1 MIKKTNIL
9 IFGIFT
15 QLFATQS
22 ILMFNLFDLANF
34 WQIKK
39 FLHPAGVGLAI
50 LYVVILKK
58 HKKTYSAI
66 DTLLALYLL
75 VYLILSIPNHEDLAS
90 FYYTIRDN
98 FMVLALIMI
107 YSNTK
112 IKPKVWLVFLK
123 FILVFVL
130 LNICAVLVNFIIG
143 YEDYMELVTG
153 RFVWGH
159 DPEYNFKISFF
170 YNFIRSPGLIGESA
184 NLGYFGLFSLW
195 FFLKSKE
202 FNKYAIFPFL
212 LALLSFTR
220 SVYLSLFLVFL
231 IRVFNNRQVLKFLIK
246 YFWVIFSLILF
257 FVVLLYSYNIF
268 EAESLFMRIE
278 DWGKTAKPVSSYLF
292 GGELGKIGTAVIEA
306 DGQSILDSYWLTTF
320 LSFGVLGVI
329 LIVSFINSKHSKH
342 SKDIELS
349 VFLIAI
355 GLSGFF
361 VTLTQSITFLVMFPL
376 IFLKK
381 DDLTYT

>member
-1 MIKKTNIL
+1 MIRKTNIL
-9 IFGIFT
+9 IYGIFI

-39 FLHPAGVGLAI
+39 FLHPIGVGLSI
-50 LYVVILKK
+50 LYVVILKT

-66 DTLLALYLL
+66 DILLALYLL
-75 VYLILSIPNHEDLAS
+75 IYLILSIPNHKDLAS
-90 FYYTIRDN
+90 FYYTFRDN
-98 FMVLALIMI
+98 FMVFALIMI
-107 YSNTK
+107 YSNTNL
-112 IKPKVWLVFLK
+112 KPKVWMVFLK
-123 FILVFVL
+123 FSLAFVL

-153 RFVWGH
+153 RFVWGN

-170 YNFIRSPGLIGESA
+170 YNLIRSPGLIGESA
-184 NLGYFGLFSLW
+184 NLGYFGLFSFW

-202 FNKYAIFPFL
+202 FNKYAIFPFI

-220 SVYLSLFLVFL
+220 SVYLSLFLVML
-231 IRVFNNRQVLKFLIK
+231 IRVLNTKQVLMFLLK
-246 YFWVIFSLILF
+246 YMWVIFSLIFF
-257 FVVLLYSYNIF
+257 FVLVLYNYNIF
-268 EAESLFMRIE
+268 EAESLFIRIE
-278 DWGKTAKPVSSYLF
+278 NWGESAKFSTSYLF
-292 GGELGKIGTAVIEA
+292 GGELGKIGTAVIE
-306 DGQSILDSYWLTTF
+306 GGGPNVLDSYWITTL
-320 LSFGVLGVI
+320 LSFGILGVI
-329 LIVSFINSKHSKH
+329 LIVSFINNKQ

-349 VFLIAI
+349 VFFIAI
-355 GLSGFF
+355 ALSGFF

-381 DDLTYT
+381 DDLSYT

>member
-9 IFGIFT
+9 IYGIFT

-22 ILMFNLFDLANF
+22 ILMFNLFDLVNF

-39 FLHPAGVGLAI
+39 FLHPAGVGLVI

-66 DTLLALYLL
+66 DILLALYLL
-75 VYLILSIPNHEDLAS
+75 IYLILSISNYDDLAS
-90 FYYTIRDN
+90 FYYSFRDN
-98 FMVLALIMI
+98 FMIFALIMI

-112 IKPKVWLVFLK
+112 INPKVWLVFLK
-123 FILVFVL
+123 FTLGFVL
-130 LNICAVLVNFIIG
+130 INICAVFVNFIIG

-153 RFVWGH
+153 RFIWGN

-184 NLGYFGLFSLW
+184 NLGYFGLFSFW

-231 IRVFNNRQVLKFLIK
+231 IRVLNNRRVLKFLLK
-246 YFWVIFSLILF
+246 YIWVIFLLILF

-268 EAESLFMRIE
+268 EAESLFIRIE
-278 DWGKTAKPVSSYLF
+278 DWVKKAKSSSSYLF
-292 GGELGKIGTAVIEA
+292 GGELGKIGTAVIED
-306 DGQSILDSYWLTTF
+306 DGLRIWDSYWLTTL

-329 LIVSFINSKHSKH
+329 LIVSFINNKHR
-342 SKDIELS
+342 KDIELS

-355 GLSGFF
+355 ALSGFF

-381 DDLTYT
+381 DDLYYT

>member
-1 MIKKTNIL
+1 MIRKTNIL
-9 IFGIFT
+9 IYGIFI

-39 FLHPAGVGLAI
+39 FLHPIGVGLSI
-50 LYVVILKK
+50 LYVVILKT

-66 DTLLALYLL
+66 DILLALYLL
-75 VYLILSIPNHEDLAS
+75 IYLILSIPNHKDLAS
-90 FYYTIRDN
+90 FYYTFRDN
-98 FMVLALIMI
+98 FMVFALIMI
-107 YSNTK
+107 YSNTNL
-112 IKPKVWLVFLK
+112 KPKVWMVFLK
-123 FILVFVL
+123 FSLAFVL

-153 RFVWGH
+153 RFVWGN

-184 NLGYFGLFSLW
+184 NLGYFGLFSFW

-202 FNKYAIFPFL
+202 FNKYAIFPFI

-220 SVYLSLFLVFL
+220 SVYLSLFLVML
-231 IRVFNNRQVLKFLIK
+231 IRVLNTKQVLMFLLK
-246 YFWVIFSLILF
+246 YMWVIFSLIFF
-257 FVVLLYSYNIF
+257 FVIVLYNYNIF
-268 EAESLFMRIE
+268 EAESLFIRIE
-278 DWGKTAKPVSSYLF
+278 NWGESAKFSSSYLF
-292 GGELGKIGTAVIEA
+292 GGELGKIGTAVIE
-306 DGQSILDSYWLTTF
+306 GGGPNVLDSYWITTL
-320 LSFGVLGVI
+320 LSFGILGVI
-329 LIVSFINSKHSKH
+329 LIVSFINNKQ

-349 VFLIAI
+349 VFFIAI
-355 GLSGFF
+355 ALSGFF

-381 DDLTYT
+381 DDLSYT

>member
-1 MIKKTNIL
+1 MIRKTNIL
-9 IFGIFT
+9 IYGIFI

-39 FLHPAGVGLAI
+39 FLHPIGVGLSI
-50 LYVVILKK
+50 LYVVILKT

-66 DTLLALYLL
+66 DILLALYLL
-75 VYLILSIPNHEDLAS
+75 IYLILSIPNHKDLAS
-90 FYYTIRDN
+90 FYYTFRDN
-98 FMVLALIMI
+98 FMVFALIMI
-107 YSNTK
+107 YSNTNL
-112 IKPKVWLVFLK
+112 KPKVWMVFLK
-123 FILVFVL
+123 FSLAFVL

-153 RFVWGH
+153 RFVWGN

-184 NLGYFGLFSLW
+184 NLGYFGLFSFW

-202 FNKYAIFPFL
+202 FNKYAIFPFI

-220 SVYLSLFLVFL
+220 SVYLSLFLVML
-231 IRVFNNRQVLKFLIK
+231 IRVLNTKQVLKFLLK
-246 YFWVIFSLILF
+246 YMWVIFSLIFF
-257 FVVLLYSYNIF
+257 FVLVLYNYNIF
-268 EAESLFMRIE
+268 EAESLFIRIE
-278 DWGKTAKPVSSYLF
+278 NWGESAKFSTSYLF
-292 GGELGKIGTAVIEA
+292 GGELGKIGTAVIE
-306 DGQSILDSYWLTTF
+306 GGGPNVLDSYWITTL
-320 LSFGVLGVI
+320 LSFGILGVI
-329 LIVSFINSKHSKH
+329 LIVSFINNKQ

-355 GLSGFF
+355 ALSGFF

-381 DDLTYT
+381 DDLSYT

>member
-9 IFGIFT
+9 IYGIFI

-22 ILMFNLFDLANF
+22 ILMFNLFDLVNF

-66 DTLLALYLL
+66 DILLALYLL
-75 VYLILSIPNHEDLAS
+75 TYLILSIPNYDDLAS
-90 FYYTIRDN
+90 FYYSFRDN
-98 FMVLALIMI
+98 FMVFALIMI

-123 FILVFVL
+123 FTLVFVL
-130 LNICAVLVNFIIG
+130 LNICAVFVNFIIG

-153 RFVWGH
+153 RFIWGN

-184 NLGYFGLFSLW
+184 NLGYFGLFSFW

-231 IRVFNNRQVLKFLIK
+231 IRVLNNRRVLKFLLK
-246 YFWVIFSLILF
+246 YIWVIFLLILF
-257 FVVLLYSYNIF
+257 FVVLLCSYNIF
-268 EAESLFMRIE
+268 EAESLFIRIE
-278 DWGKTAKPVSSYLF
+278 DWGKKAKSSSSYLF
-292 GGELGKIGTAVIEA
+292 GGELGKIGTAVIED
-306 DGQSILDSYWLTTF
+306 DGLSILDSYWLTTL

-329 LIVSFINSKHSKH
+329 LIVSFIKNKHH
-342 SKDIELS
+342 KDIELS

-355 GLSGFF
+355 ALSGFF

-381 DDLTYT
+381 DDLYYT

>member
-9 IFGIFT
+9 IYGIFI

-22 ILMFNLFDLANF
+22 ILMFNLFDLVNF

-66 DTLLALYLL
+66 DILLALYLL
-75 VYLILSIPNHEDLAS
+75 TYLILSIPNYDDLAS
-90 FYYTIRDN
+90 FYYSFRDN
-98 FMVLALIMI
+98 FMVFALIMI

-123 FILVFVL
+123 FTLVFVL
-130 LNICAVLVNFIIG
+130 LNICAVFVNFIIG

-153 RFVWGH
+153 RFMWGN

-184 NLGYFGLFSLW
+184 NLGYFGLFSFW

-231 IRVFNNRQVLKFLIK
+231 IRVLNNRQVLKFLLK
-246 YFWVIFSLILF
+246 YIWVIFLLILF

-268 EAESLFMRIE
+268 EAESLFIRIE
-278 DWGKTAKPVSSYLF
+278 DWGKKAKSSSSYLF
-292 GGELGKIGTAVIEA
+292 GGELGKIGTAAIED
-306 DGQSILDSYWLTTF
+306 DGLSILDSYWLTTL
-320 LSFGVLGVI
+320 LSFGVLGAI
-329 LIVSFINSKHSKH
+329 LIVSFIKNKRR
-342 SKDIELS
+342 KDIELS

-355 GLSGFF
+355 ALSGFF

-381 DDLTYT
+381 DDLYYT

>member
-1 MIKKTNIL
+1 
-9 IFGIFT
+9 
-15 QLFATQS
+15 
-22 ILMFNLFDLANF
+22 
-34 WQIKK
+34 
-39 FLHPAGVGLAI
+39 
-50 LYVVILKK
+50 
-58 HKKTYSAI
+58 
-66 DTLLALYLL
+66 
-75 VYLILSIPNHEDLAS
+75 
-90 FYYTIRDN
+90 
-98 FMVLALIMI
+98 
-107 YSNTK
+107 
-112 IKPKVWLVFLK
+112 
-123 FILVFVL
+123 
-130 LNICAVLVNFIIG
+130 
-143 YEDYMELVTG
+143 
-153 RFVWGH
+153 
-159 DPEYNFKISFF
+159 
-170 YNFIRSPGLIGESA
+170 
-184 NLGYFGLFSLW
+184 
-195 FFLKSKE
+195 
-202 FNKYAIFPFL
+202 
-212 LALLSFTR
+212 
-220 SVYLSLFLVFL
+220 
-231 IRVFNNRQVLKFLIK
+231 
-246 YFWVIFSLILF
+246 LF

-268 EAESLFMRIE
+268 EAESLFIRIE

>member
-9 IFGIFT
+9 IYGIFI

-22 ILMFNLFDLANF
+22 ILMFNLFDLVNF

-66 DTLLALYLL
+66 DILLALYLL
-75 VYLILSIPNHEDLAS
+75 TYLILSIPNYDDLAS
-90 FYYTIRDN
+90 FYYSFRDN
-98 FMVLALIMI
+98 FMVFALIMI

-123 FILVFVL
+123 FTLVFVL
-130 LNICAVLVNFIIG
+130 LNICAVFVNFIIG

-153 RFVWGH
+153 RFMWGN

-184 NLGYFGLFSLW
+184 NLGYFGLFSFW

-231 IRVFNNRQVLKFLIK
+231 IRVLNNRQVLKFLLK
-246 YFWVIFSLILF
+246 YIWVIFLLILF

-268 EAESLFMRIE
+268 EAESLFIRIE
-278 DWGKTAKPVSSYLF
+278 DWGKKAKSSSSYLF
-292 GGELGKIGTAVIEA
+292 GGELGKIGTAAIED
-306 DGQSILDSYWLTTF
+306 DGLSILDSYWLTTL
-320 LSFGVLGVI
+320 LSFGVLGAI
-329 LIVSFINSKHSKH
+329 LIVSFINNKRR
-342 SKDIELS
+342 KDIELS

-355 GLSGFF
+355 ALSGFF

-381 DDLTYT
+381 DDLYYT